1 MHPNDI
7 DVVNILIYQAIFFL
21 LDTRQENRFPY
32 NLVLTTPNIRPLVDW
47 SVSPTSFFA
56 FKIFHLLAIRN
67 AVASRSSKK
76 LLLAFNISP
85 PIILILLI

>member
-47 SVSPTSFFA
+47 SVSPTSFFV
-56 FKIFHLLAIRN
+56 FKIFIYWPLEMLSLADHQK
-67 AVASRSSKK
+67 S
-76 LLLAFNISP
+76 
-85 PIILILLI
+85 